1 MQLGTIRSVLATPID
16 PKLEHDEYKLAAVMI
31 IIYDQKP
38 TIIMTE
44 KSRHLKQHAG
54 EISFPGGKMEDNDP
68 NLLHTA
74 LRETHEE
81 IGLVLDTDQIV
92 GQLEPVMTA
101 NSGFVILPFVSIVDS
116 IDSLQANSEVEEIFH
131 ISLSTL
137 LNSVA
142 NNFID
147 ENYPQGRTFVHKDKI
162 IWGASARMIN
172 QILNK
177 VNKI

>member
-1 MQLGTIRSVLATPID
+1 MQLGTIRSVLSTPID
-16 PKLEHDEYKLAAVMI
+16 PKLEYDEYKLAAVMI

-54 EISFPGGKMEDNDP
+54 EISFPGGKMEDNDI
-68 NLLHTA
+68 NLLQTA

-81 IGLVLDTDQIV
+81 IGLKLDTDQIV
-92 GQLEPVMTA
+92 GQLEPVITT

-116 IDSLQANSEVEEIFH
+116 IDSLRANSEVEEIFH
-131 ISLSTL
+131 ISLSAL
-137 LNSVA
+137 LNDA

-147 ENYPQGRTFVHKDKI
+147 GGYPQGRTFAYKDKI